1 MNDFDLAIQNAWA
14 HMFSELD
21 SLKQESLHNLTIET
35 QPRPS
40 NLQTALTQTPPG
52 HTLLGLYHQNKI
64 ILFEEPIR
72 QAAASYNQSVE
83 EIAEQVM
90 RHEVWQ
96 HHFGTN
102 HTVRPNAPKSLDE
115 TYSRPARCCPGTGGW
130 W

>member
-83 EIAEQVM
+83 EIFELVVSLAGSSSVVVGMGNIGGQGLDLVTYFKN
-90 RHEVWQ
+90 RAV
-96 HHFGTN
+96 
-102 HTVRPNAPKSLDE
+102 VRED
-115 TYSRPARCCPGTGGW
+115 
-130 W
+130 